1 MVQQLWSKFYW
12 HNEFIYADQQPHI
25 HNAMQTEFMY
35 AALFSILKKVLKPLC
50 VGVGGLS
57 YEPPVTQLGEDSLG
71 HYHLPQQL
79 LN

>member
-35 AALFSILKKVLKPLC
+35 AALFSYFKTSAQTAFCGRWWLKLW
-50 VGVGGLS
+50 
-57 YEPPVTQLGEDSLG
+57 THSLG
-71 HYHLPQQL
+71 KIAYTPTTYHKQL